1 MAPEPHRPA
10 EPPDTLAIAREISAI
25 ARIGLHF
32 SSDPYDTERY
42 RRLEE
47 ISAHMLA
54 GLSDVPVETIHSWSR
69 ADIGYATPKVD
80 VRAFILEES
89 RVFLIREDADGG
101 RWTLPGG
108 WADVNETPSRAIVRE
123 VEEESGLRVAPLRLL
138 AVLDR
143 EKQGHKPPF
152 PFSVY
157 KMFFHC
163 RIEGGS
169 PARTLESSE
178 SGFFAIDALPELST
192 SRVLPCQILS
202 LFEAV
207 RSGRAEAAF
216 D

>member
-1 MAPEPHRPA
+1 MTRPRDS
-10 EPPDTLAIAREISAI
+10 PDTLAIAREISAI

-32 SSDPYDTERY
+32 SKDAHDTERY

-47 ISAHMLA
+47 IAAQMLA
-54 GLSDVPVETIHSWSR
+54 GLSDAPVETIHAWTR
-69 ADIGYATPKVD
+69 EDIGYVTPKVD
-80 VRAFILEES
+80 VRALILEDS

-108 WADVNETPSRAIVRE
+108 WADVNETPSRAIIRE
-123 VEEESGLRVAPLRLL
+123 VEEECGLCVAPLRLL

-143 EKQGHKPPF
+143 EKQGHAPPF

-163 RIEGGS
+163 GIEGGT

-178 SGFFAIDALPELST
+178 SGFFPIDALPELST
-192 SRVLPCQILS
+192 SRVLPRQILS

-207 RSGRAEAAF
+207 QSGVAKAAF